1 MVATA
6 ATASPYAQPQIEQKR
21 IVLPRRKTPV
31 TNILIGLNVAVYVA
45 MVLRGVNPV
54 EPTTQQLLPWGAN
67 WGPLSLSTEP
77 WRILASNYL
86 HGGIVHIA
94 LNMWCLWN
102 LGALSELIFDA
113 WTYVLIYTAS
123 GIGGS
128 LASLWIHPVTVGVGA
143 SGAIFGLAGALI
155 AALYLG
161 HLPIPKSAVR
171 GTLKSLV
178 LFAVYNLFFG
188 AAVGVID
195 NSAHIGGLVAG
206 LLMGAAMAK
215 HLMTSEEVR
224 TTWRRL
230 LAIAAIVVLSAGF
243 FLVRRANGYVIQLQQ
258 GMNAFQQKRYD
269 DAIRALEP
277 VYAKKPNDRLTV
289 VMLASA
295 YIEKKDFDKVIP
307 MLQHEVE
314 LDPKDAPSQ
323 FNLGLALVKVG
334 RVNEAIP
341 HLQKAVEL
349 NPKDDEA
356 QQVLQQ
362 AEKLKDV
369 GTSD

>member
-1 MVATA
+1 
-6 ATASPYAQPQIEQKR
+6 
-21 IVLPRRKTPV
+21 
-31 TNILIGLNVAVYVA
+31 
-45 MVLRGVNPV
+45 
-54 EPTTQQLLPWGAN
+54 
-67 WGPLSLSTEP
+67 
-77 WRILASNYL
+77 
-86 HGGIVHIA
+86 
-94 LNMWCLWN
+94 
-102 LGALSELIFDA
+102 
-113 WTYVLIYTAS
+113 
-123 GIGGS
+123 
-128 LASLWIHPVTVGVGA
+128 VTVGVGA

-224 TTWRRL
+224 TTWCRL
-230 LAIAAIVVLSAGF
+230 LAVAAIVVLSAGF

-295 YIEKKDFDKVIP
+295 
-307 MLQHEVE
+307 
-314 LDPKDAPSQ
+314 
-323 FNLGLALVKVG
+323 
-334 RVNEAIP
+334 
-341 HLQKAVEL
+341 
-349 NPKDDEA
+349 
-356 QQVLQQ
+356 
-362 AEKLKDV
+362 
-369 GTSD
+369 